1 METIP
6 VRHLNPTLKEPS
18 FSGSFDI
25 LDLEVYLSGKD
36 MVQELHRH
44 SFFYILVLEK
54 GKGAHHIDFISYPI
68 QDYTVFFMR
77 PGQVHELS
85 LENGSTGYLL
95 KFSPDFYAPLS
106 EADSQVLRKVSSKD
120 FCALSKET
128 MEGMLLILGNI
139 YKENKEKQE
148 RYREAIWSYLA
159 VFFIALLRQQQQEPK
174 VLADHNSDYMQERL
188 EAFQELIVSSAAQ
201 FKQVS
206 YYAEQLNLSTY
217 QLNAITKAMLHKTA
231 SELIIDHLLLEAKRY
246 LLATSNQVNQIAWH
260 LGYEDVSYFVRFFKK
275 HTGYSPEVFR
285 KDFKSG
291 LNSA

>member
-6 VRHLNPTLKEPS
+6 VRHLNQTLKEPC

-54 GKGAHHIDFISYPI
+54 GKGTHHIDFIPHPV
-68 QDYTVFFMR
+68 QDDAVFIMR

-120 FCALSKET
+120 FYVLSRDT
-128 MEGMLLILGNI
+128 MENVLFLLRNI

-148 RYREAIWSYLA
+148 SYMEAIRSYLA
-159 VFFIALLRQQQQEPK
+159 VFFIKLLRQSQEAA
-174 VLADHNSDYMQERL
+174 VSANHSSDYMQERL
-188 EAFQELIVSSAAQ
+188 EAFQELIITSAAQ

-206 YYAEQLNLSTY
+206 HYAEQLNLSTY
-217 QLNAITKAMLHKTA
+217 QLNAITKARLNKTC
-231 SELIIDHLLLEAKRY
+231 SELINDNLLLEAKRY

-275 HTGYSPEVFR
+275 HTGYSPEAFR
-285 KDFKSG
+285 KTFIKP
-291 LNSA
+291 